1 MEFSNSKMKEVIKS
15 QTDKRVAED
24 ATTELGE
31 ILETFAGDVAEEA
44 IAIAKHDGRK
54 TLRAQDVKEALK

>member
-1 MEFSNSKMKEVIKS
+1 MKEVING

-44 IAIAKHDGRK
+44 IAIAKDDGRK
-54 TLRAQDVKEALK
+54 TLRAEDVKKALK